1 MSMTKAEF
9 FDILREYASK
19 EFEDIPQSDAKIAHE
34 FSQEFE
40 DKMDKVI
47 KIARRRSKPRAKIY
61 LKIAAAAAA
70 ALLVLLFRLMRV
82 DTIREPVVEVVL
94 EKYEQF
100 IDLIYRSRTRGEIG
114 HLYTVSD
121 LPKGFEKSSRSVDGG
136 TVRTE
141 YDSRLTDD
149 RIVLEQNPSGG
160 NTPNL
165 DPQMAESGTL
175 LIKGETVRVY
185 KHASENITAAALTK
199 EDYTLTLTYY
209 GHIDDEDLTALIRS
223 LA

>member
-1 MSMTKAEF
+1 MTKAEF

-19 EFEDIPQSDAKIAHE
+19 EFEDIPQSDAKIARE

-61 LKIAAAAAA
+61 LKIAATAAV
-70 ALLVLLFRLMRV
+70 LLVLLFGLMRV

-100 IDLIYRSRTRGEIG
+100 IDLIYRSRTRSEIR

-149 RIVLEQNPSGG
+149 RIVLEQSPSGG

-165 DPQMAESGTL
+165 EPQMAESGTL

-185 KHASENITAAALTK
+185 KHASENITAAALPK
-199 EDYTLTLTYY
+199 EGYMLTLTYY
-209 GHIDDEDLTALIRS
+209 GHIDYEDLTALIRS

>member
-70 ALLVLLFRLMRV
+70 LLVLLFGLMRV
-82 DTIREPVVEVVL
+82 DKIREPVVEVVL

-100 IDLIYRSRTRGEIG
+100 INLIYRSRTRGEIG
-114 HLYTVSD
+114 HLYTVGD

-149 RIVLEQNPSGG
+149 RIVLEQSPSGG

-199 EDYTLTLTYY
+199 EGYTLTLTYY

>member
-70 ALLVLLFRLMRV
+70 LLVLLFGLMRV

-100 IDLIYRSRTRGEIG
+100 IDLIYRSRTRSEIG

-136 TVRTE
+136 TCAPNTTAV
-141 YDSRLTDD
+141 SRMT
-149 RIVLEQNPSGG
+149 G
-160 NTPNL
+160 
-165 DPQMAESGTL
+165 
-175 LIKGETVRVY
+175 
-185 KHASENITAAALTK
+185 
-199 EDYTLTLTYY
+199 
-209 GHIDDEDLTALIRS
+209 
-223 LA
+223 